1 MFRRRKNRIG
11 AAVALAAV
19 LALGLA
25 APAGAVGWG
34 GWGEARELAEELLP
48 RLVDWLGL
56 APGSAGFSKCDHGG
70 SIDPNGGCPK
80 SVPKP
85 VLKCDQGGHIDPN
98 GGCPKGTGVRRQSGP
113 TMEDSLS
120 RGQL

>member
-34 GWGEARELAEELLP
+34 GWGEARELSGGLLQHVFAWLELIRQP
-48 RLVDWLGL
+48 E
-56 APGSAGFSKCDHGG
+56 A
-70 SIDPNGGCPK
+70 
-80 SVPKP
+80 

-98 GGCPKGTGVRRQSGP
+98 GSCQKGTGVRRLSGR
-113 TMEDSLS
+113 TVENSLS
-120 RGQL
+120 REQF